1 MVAGD
6 PISEPFRPDF
16 DPVSAPFR
24 NLSIAP
30 GIRDDHSE
38 LAKLSQK
45 VRTRSGKNPARKSST
60 TKPLHPL
67 KAPRSHPEASRRPER
82 RSHGPSLP
90 GAEVR
95 HSYPKGEGLRDPR
108 TLHPSSQH
116 CIPRVQR
123 FSRAI
128 AQRQSPLRM
137 SKSLKRRP
145 PEQRG

>member
-1 MVAGD
+1 MTPFQGHFD
-6 PISEPFRPDF
+6 PISTPFRPHLGTCESHQVF
-16 DPVSAPFR
+16 ATITQSSRNFHKKSA
-24 NLSIAP
+24 
-30 GIRDDHSE
+30 
-38 LAKLSQK
+38 LA
-45 VRTRSGKNPARKSST
+45 PARILREKSST